1 MPWPQLRTC
10 QQEAF
15 DQYMADRKHKRE
27 WLAMLTPGAGKTIFA
42 LHVAATLKQMG
53 AAYRIAVYV
62 PSDSLRQQWA
72 DVASVFGLELLPV
85 RFPSDYNDHDSDG
98 FVATYAQMNPAGA
111 ERAFRAVTSTP
122 TLAILDEAHHLGDDK
137 TWGAGTQR
145 ALTHAENILMLTGT
159 PWRSDDAR
167 IPWCTYDEETG
178 RVEVDF
184 AYEYGNAVADNV
196 CRAVEIHAYD
206 GQARYLDNAT
216 EVTKSLKDTAKGREL
231 GKMFDAVF
239 DPKQQWTPM
248 LLEKAHQLLTDR
260 RRDVPDAGGLVVTD
274 SKDTARAIAKILQR
288 ISGEEPTVVISED
301 DDAVAKLDAFRHD
314 GSKLWLVAIR
324 MVSEGVDVPRLMVGC
339 YLSRWKTPLFFRQYV
354 GRFVRTR
361 PECPPHYDAHII
373 IPAVSVLMELS
384 TEIEQELRDQ
394 LCRFDDDELD
404 AADAGPD
411 PGTATATATATATVP
426 AQGRETSTQH
436 EGAGQ
441 AELFDMDGSPACES
455 APRATGTVIIEAGSA
470 EFYRSDRRGI
480 GQPADIY
487 LPGRQACIDHNIPT
501 TWARNMAELL
511 IKQRLASPDNS
522 VSTVPQPM
530 PVVPAYKKKDMI
542 RAEVDRHVDR
552 LARMQSR
559 RSGNDSKQERGR
571 RQTTINSD
579 LMRRF
584 GARPDCTT
592 STLKRI
598 LDHLT
603 TEIRKEAARDVT
615 RHGKHRVR

>member
-15 DQYMADRKHKRE
+15 DQYMADRKCKRE

-42 LHVAATLKQMG
+42 LYVAATLKQMG
-53 AAYRIAVYV
+53 VIYRVAVYV

-111 ERAFRAVTSTP
+111 ERAARAITSAP
-122 TLAILDEAHHLGDDK
+122 TLAILDEVHHLGDDK

-145 ALTHAENILMLTGT
+145 ALAHAENILMLTGT

-167 IPWCTYDEETG
+167 IPWCAYDEETG
-178 RVEVDF
+178 RVQVDF
-184 AYEYGNAVADNV
+184 AYEYGNAVADSV

-216 EVTKSLKDTAKGREL
+216 EVTKSLKDTSKGREL
-231 GKMFDAVF
+231 GKMFNAVF
-239 DPKQQWTPM
+239 DPAQQWTPM
-248 LLEKAHQLLTDR
+248 LLEKAHRLLVDR

-274 SKDTARAIAKILQR
+274 NKETAKAIAKLLTR

-301 DDAVAKLDAFRHD
+301 EDAVAKLDAFRND

-361 PECPPHYDAHII
+361 AECPPHYDAHII

-394 LCRFDDDELD
+394 LHRFDDDELD
-404 AADAGPD
+404 ADDDTQP
-411 PGTATATATATATVP
+411 T
-426 AQGRETSTQH
+426 GRESAASIPEQRQ
-436 EGAGQ
+436 EAAAQAVAEQ
-441 AELFDMDGSPACES
+441 AELFDIDGNPTCETD
-455 APRATGTVIIEAGSA
+455 RASTDTVILEAGGA

-480 GQPADIY
+480 GQSAAIY
-487 LPGRQACIDHNIPT
+487 LPGHQACIDHNIPT
-501 TWARNMAELL
+501 TYARNMAELL
-511 IKQRLASPDNS
+511 AKQRPAPPDTS
-522 VSTVPQPM
+522 APATTAA
-530 PVVPAYKKKDMI
+530 PVLPAYKKKDMI

-552 LARMQSR
+552 LARMQCR
-559 RSGNDSKQERGR
+559 RAGSDSSQERGR
-571 RQTTINSD
+571 RQTTINTD

-598 LDHLT
+598 LDHLA
-603 TEIRKEAARDVT
+603 TEIRKEAARDLT
-615 RHGKHRVR
+615 RHGKNRVR

>member
-10 QQEAF
+10 QQEAV
-15 DQYMADRKHKRE
+15 DRYMADRKGRRE

-42 LHVAATLKQMG
+42 LYVAATLKEMG
-53 AAYRIAVYV
+53 VISRVAVYV

-85 RFPSDYNDHDSDG
+85 KDPSDYNDRESDG
-98 FVATYAQMNPAGA
+98 FVATYAQMNASGA

-122 TLAILDEAHHLGDDK
+122 TLAILDEVHHLGDNK
-137 TWGAGTQR
+137 TWGEGTQR

-159 PWRSDDAR
+159 PWRSDDCP
-167 IPWCTYDEETG
+167 IPWCRYDAETG
-178 RVEVDF
+178 RVLVDF

-216 EVTKSLKDTAKGREL
+216 EITKSLRDTGTGREL
-231 GKMFDAVF
+231 GRMFDAVF
-239 DPKQQWTPM
+239 DPEQEWTPA
-248 LLEKAHQLLTDR
+248 LLNKAHQLLVDR

-274 SKDTARAIAKILQR
+274 SKETAKAIAKLLTL
-288 ISGEEPTVVISED
+288 ISGQEPTVVISED
-301 DDAVAKLDAFRHD
+301 DHAVEKLNGFRED
-314 GSKLWLVAIR
+314 GSKMWLVAIR

-361 PECPPHYDAHII
+361 PECPPHFDAHII
-373 IPAVSVLMELS
+373 IPAVSVLMELG

-394 LCRFDDDELD
+394 LSRFDDDELD
-404 AADAGPD
+404 ADDAAEAP
-411 PGTATATATATATVP
+411 V
-426 AQGRETSTQH
+426 ETSPTLPIPQQRH
-436 EGAGQ
+436 ENTAGGEAEQ
-441 AELFDMDGSPACES
+441 AELFDLDGNPAFMDGPEAQ
-455 APRATGTVIIEAGSA
+455 ARGTVILEAGSA

-480 GQPADIY
+480 GQPAKIY
-487 LPGRQACIDHNIPT
+487 LPGHEACLEHNIPT
-501 TWARNMAELL
+501 TYARHMAEF
-511 IKQRLASPDNS
+511 LATQARIGIAAPI
-522 VSTVPQPM
+522 PPPAAPM
-530 PVVPAYKKKDMI
+530 PAYKKKDMI

-552 LARMQSR
+552 LARMQCR
-559 RSGNDSKQERGR
+559 RNGNDSTQERGK
-571 RQTTINSD
+571 RQTAINTD

-598 LDHLT
+598 LDHLA
-603 TEIRKEAARDVT
+603 TEIKKEAARDGARRRT
-615 RHGKHRVR
+615 HRAR